1 VRHWDHAVSCT
12 AAVHAAGQW
21 GQCIAAR
28 RRAVRAMQQGSGEA
42 QETSRGASR
51 PVKDLTC

>member
-1 VRHWDHAVSCT
+1 MRHWDHAVSCT